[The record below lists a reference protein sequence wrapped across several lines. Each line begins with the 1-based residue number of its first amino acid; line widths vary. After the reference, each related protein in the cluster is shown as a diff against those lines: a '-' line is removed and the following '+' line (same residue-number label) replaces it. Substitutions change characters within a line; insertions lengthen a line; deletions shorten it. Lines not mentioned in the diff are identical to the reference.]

1 MTPEDILSAYLKAGT
16 APARDLVFEATVAE
30 RVARRRA
37 IASVAALAP
46 WCAAAAAGLWGLR
59 PVVPMLGAIDG
70 NLSVVAS
77 VLAAAGLSA
86 LGLIMVVR
94 QPTRG

>member
-1 MTPEDILSAYLKAGT
+1 MTPDDILNAYLEAAA
-16 APARDLVFEATVAE
+16 APARDLAFEATVAE

-46 WCAAAAAGLWGLR
+46 WCAAAAAGLWGLQ
-59 PVVPMLGAIDG
+59 PAIQTLGAVEADLG
-70 NLSVVAS
+70 MVAG

-86 LGLIMVVR
+86 LGLVAVVR
-94 QPTRG
+94 HATRG